1 MEVVLKANNKT
12 FIIYIV
18 ATEVTN
24 IYLFC
29 QTKSLLLKYYKN
41 TYLNLYQIY

>member
-1 MEVVLKANNKT
+1 MEVALKANNKT

-18 ATEVTN
+18 ATEVTY
-24 IYLFC
+24 IYLFY
-29 QTKSLLLKYYKN
+29 QTESSLLKHYKN

>member
-1 MEVVLKANNKT
+1 MKVALKANNKT

-18 ATEVTN
+18 AIKVTY
-24 IYLFC
+24 IYLFY
-29 QTKSLLLKYYKN
+29 QTKSPLLKHYKN